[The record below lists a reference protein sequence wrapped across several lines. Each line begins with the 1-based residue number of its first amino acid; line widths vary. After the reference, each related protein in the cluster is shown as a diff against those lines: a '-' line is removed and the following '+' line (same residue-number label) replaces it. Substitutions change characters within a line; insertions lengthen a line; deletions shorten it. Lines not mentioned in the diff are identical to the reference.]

1 MTNPTPKPQ
10 SPIEPEENVSGLG
23 NEERLEGAGSGN
35 VGGFRNIGG
44 LEHEERTE
52 ASFGEGKK
60 EGIPQNAPT
69 HQKRQRYDSEGHPLI
84 SKGFLIRV
92 DIDRKYSIKATILH
106 AKKYE
111 LVNDALLYYY
121 EHVLQKSGSQKL
133 KEAGQEELDI

>member
-1 MTNPTPKPQ
+1 MTNPTPRPQ

-23 NEERLEGAGSGN
+23 SSERLSD
-35 VGGFRNIGG
+35 VGKV
-44 LEHEERTE
+44 E
-52 ASFGEGKK
+52 KK
-60 EGIPQNAPT
+60 ESIPLDAPT

-84 SKGFLIRV
+84 SKGFLIRA

-121 EHVLQKSGSQKL
+121 EHVLQKTGSQKL